1 MPGVSG
7 RKRSDGSPQPSAT
20 MWCARAGATSAKGS
34 GSPACSGKR
43 WALSAWGTSA
53 TEPATA
59 RRREA
64 VVDILTR
71 ESPLDREEL
80 TRKVQ
85 AVHPVTSWSV
95 NNWLE
100 DETFGHFP
108 DGRFGMAFQ
117 GAVSYEGS
125 EPNLAPEVDPPT
137 DSITITL
144 HVRVTKD
151 FLRGSGLGIPRYVT
165 TWFVGLRRVPT
176 ERSFRRDDDT
186 ATVIKR
192 RAGFATIS
200 SLRSDAQRLRLS
212 EDCLLWVSLDV
223 AHGTA
228 GLSASC
234 PCHR

>member
-1 MPGVSG
+1 M
-7 RKRSDGSPQPSAT
+7 T
-20 MWCARAGATSAKGS
+20 
-34 GSPACSGKR
+34 
-43 WALSAWGTSA
+43 
-53 TEPATA
+53 
-59 RRREA
+59 
-64 VVDILTR
+64 
-71 ESPLDREEL
+71 
-80 TRKVQ
+80 
-85 AVHPVTSWSV
+85 
-95 NNWLE
+95 
-100 DETFGHFP
+100 
-108 DGRFGMAFQ
+108 FQ

-151 FLRGSGLGIPRYVT
+151 LLRGSGQGIPRYV

-186 ATVIKR
+186 ATVVKR
-192 RAGFATIS
+192 RAAFATIS
-200 SLRSDAQRLRLS
+200 LLRSDAQRLRLS